1 VGWVPRHAQEGDPI
15 CAFNG
20 CRFPLVIQ
28 PKVEEYELVG
38 ACYMHGIMEGEAI
51 ELSNTGGG
59 AEDVTI
65 ALV

>member
-1 VGWVPRHAQEGDPI
+1 
-15 CAFNG
+15 
-20 CRFPLVIQ
+20 LVIQ